1 LVFHTTANFKIQ
13 HQCACSIAFM
23 SIPNLPNLDARLF
36 KYAAAISLLS
46 VAVGLVLW
54 WQGRPVELE
63 LQPAEVVVT
72 EIQSPVA
79 TIFVHVVGDVAKAG
93 VYELAAGSRVVD
105 AIAAAGGPL
114 RAAKLINLNLARVL
128 FDGEQIIVGN
138 HQLQPNSSSQLG
150 KVNLN
155 LATSSQLDQLPGIGP
170 VIAARI
176 LQHRDENGP
185 FRQISDIQQVAGI
198 GDVIY
203 SKIKDQI
210 SVS

>member
-1 LVFHTTANFKIQ
+1 
-13 HQCACSIAFM
+13 M

-72 EIQSPVA
+72 EVQSPVA

-93 VYELAAGSRVVD
+93 VYELTAGSRVVD

-138 HQLQPNSSSQLG
+138 HQLQPNSSSQSG

-155 LATSSQLDQLPGIGP
+155 LATSSQLEQLPGIGP
-170 VIAARI
+170 VIAGRI

>member
-1 LVFHTTANFKIQ
+1 
-13 HQCACSIAFM
+13 M
-23 SIPNLPNLDARLF
+23 
-36 KYAAAISLLS
+36 
-46 VAVGLVLW
+46 
-54 WQGRPVELE
+54 
-63 LQPAEVVVT
+63 
-72 EIQSPVA
+72 
-79 TIFVHVVGDVAKAG
+79 HVVGDVAKAG

>member
-1 LVFHTTANFKIQ
+1 
-13 HQCACSIAFM
+13 M

-72 EIQSPVA
+72 EVQSPVA

-114 RAAKLINLNLARVL
+114 RAVKLINLNLARVL

-138 HQLQPNSSSQLG
+138 HQLQPNSSSQSG

-155 LATSSQLDQLPGIGP
+155 LATSSQLEQLPGIGP
-170 VIAARI
+170 VIAGRI

>member
-1 LVFHTTANFKIQ
+1 
-13 HQCACSIAFM
+13 M

-36 KYAAAISLLS
+36 RYAAAISLLS

-54 WQGRPVELE
+54 WQGRPVELA

-72 EIQSPVA
+72 EVQSPVG

-128 FDGEQIIVGN
+128 FDGEQIIIGD
-138 HQLQPNSSSQLG
+138 HQLQPNYSSQLG

-155 LATSSQLDQLPGIGP
+155 LATSSQLEQLPGIGP

-198 GDVIY
+198 GNTIY

>member
-1 LVFHTTANFKIQ
+1 
-13 HQCACSIAFM
+13 M

-72 EIQSPVA
+72 EVQSPVA

-93 VYELAAGSRVVD
+93 VYELTAGSRVVD

-114 RAAKLINLNLARVL
+114 RATKLINLNLARVL

-138 HQLQPNSSSQLG
+138 HQLQPNSSSQSG

-155 LATSSQLDQLPGIGP
+155 LATSSQLEQLPGIGP
-170 VIAARI
+170 VIAGRI

>member
-1 LVFHTTANFKIQ
+1 
-13 HQCACSIAFM
+13 M

-54 WQGRPVELE
+54 WQGRPVELA

-72 EIQSPVA
+72 EVQSPVG

-128 FDGEQIIVGN
+128 FDGEQVIVDN
-138 HQLQPNSSSQLG
+138 HQLQPNNSSQLG

-155 LATSSQLDQLPGIGP
+155 LATSSQLEQLPGIGP

-185 FRQISDIQQVAGI
+185 FRQISDIQQVAGV

>member
-1 LVFHTTANFKIQ
+1 
-13 HQCACSIAFM
+13 M

-36 KYAAAISLLS
+36 RYAAAISLLS

-72 EIQSPVA
+72 EVQSPVA

-128 FDGEQIIVGN
+128 FDGEQIIIGD
-138 HQLQPNSSSQLG
+138 HQLQPNYSSQLG

-155 LATSSQLDQLPGIGP
+155 LATSSQLEQLPGIGP

-198 GDVIY
+198 GNTIY